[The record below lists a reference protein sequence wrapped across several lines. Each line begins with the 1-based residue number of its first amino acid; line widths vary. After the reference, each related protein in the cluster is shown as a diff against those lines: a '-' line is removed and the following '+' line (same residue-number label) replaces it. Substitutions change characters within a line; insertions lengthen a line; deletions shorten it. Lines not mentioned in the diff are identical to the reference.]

1 MTTTLEPAKAGTT
14 PVAPWLV
21 VRELAVVEAARLLR
35 NPAVLIGALISL
47 VLMVSVHWGEA
58 PVWERVSIGVGIPL
72 VALGLGSILAASE
85 MSYRLWRTDDSEA
98 IDVLP
103 ASPRVRTG
111 GQLAA
116 LAALVLLGAGL
127 QAAYMVYVLLQDPV
141 GTISWWEVASG
152 PAVVAVM
159 ALYGLASGRWFPT
172 AATGP
177 VAVLVLV
184 AAHVALNFVGGLS
197 WLALVP
203 QWDMLSSMEGPPPE
217 LAFRPTALHV
227 SYLAVLAGVFV
238 CAALLRG
245 RWRHGALVPLIGSFV
260 FLGLGTVL
268 GVSQLGGQSEQEAA
282 ARVDAYLGDNAEY
295 ECETRGV
302 ATYCA
307 YPGYEGWIDEW
318 AAAVEPV
325 IAQIP
330 DGEIQS
336 LEVRQYPLRW
346 MDTLQVD
353 DEFRS
358 VDGFPY
364 LGEDIRTGLWWG
376 RGSGNLQTESYPFG
390 MALGVAAWAVG
401 LPTTPPVPTPSDS
414 GSSDGT
420 VTSYYYSACHMADQ
434 GRGIVAVWLAGQS
447 SETAH
452 EHLHNV
458 FEEYETRFP
467 GRFEEF
473 NGWIGDM
480 QSYPWYR
487 TEFTLSQFRY
497 ADALLH
503 RPDDGVA
510 ALIKENWET
519 LTAPETTVSEA
530 VEILG
535 LDPIEWQPVDW
546 QPDPTRLCP

>member
-1 MTTTLEPAKAGTT
+1 ML
-14 PVAPWLV
+14 
-21 VRELAVVEAARLLR
+21 
-35 NPAVLIGALISL
+35 GALISL
-47 VLMVSVHWGEA
+47 VLMISVHWGEA
-58 PVWERVSIGVGIPL
+58 PVWERVSIGVAIPL

-116 LAALVLLGAGL
+116 VTALVLLGVGL
-127 QAAYMVYVLLQDPV
+127 QAAYMVYLLFQDPV

-159 ALYGLASGRWFPT
+159 ALYGLAAGRWFPS

-203 QWDMLSSMEGPPPE
+203 KWDMLSSMEGPPPE
-217 LAFRPTALHV
+217 LAFRPTAIHV
-227 SYLAVLAGVFV
+227 GYLAVLAGVFV
-238 CAALLRG
+238 CIALLRG
-245 RWRHGALVPLIGSFV
+245 RWRHGALIPLTALFV
-260 FLGLGTVL
+260 FLSLGIVL
-268 GVSQLGGQSEQEAA
+268 GVSQLGGPSEQEAE
-282 ARVDAYLGDNAEY
+282 ARVGSYVGENAEY
-295 ECETRGV
+295 ECETRGI

-325 IAQIP
+325 IAQMP
-330 DGEIQS
+330 DGEIQP
-336 LEVRQYPLRW
+336 LQVRQYPLRW
-346 MDTLQVD
+346 MDVLQL
-353 DEFRS
+353 DEDLQTDIPSRFE
-358 VDGFPY
+358 GLPY
-364 LGEDIRTGLWWG
+364 MGEDIRTGLWWG
-376 RGSGNLQTESYPFG
+376 RGPGNLQTEAYPFG
-390 MALGVAAWAVG
+390 MSLGAAAWAVG
-401 LPTTPPVPTPSDS
+401 LPTTPPE
-414 GSSDGT
+414 
-420 VTSYYYSACHMADQ
+420 TSPDNPYYSACHLSDQ

-447 SETAH
+447 SGTAH
-452 EHLHNV
+452 EHIHNV

-473 NGWIGDM
+473 NGWIGDA

-487 TEFTLSQFRY
+487 TEFTLAQFRY
-497 ADALLH
+497 ADQLLH
-503 RPDDGVA
+503 RRNDEVA
-510 ALIKENWET
+510 ALVEANWET
-519 LTAPETTVSEA
+519 LIARETTIIEA
-530 VEILG
+530 VELLG